1 VIIFF
6 LPFLDILFK
15 CAEVLPFV
23 GEYHIKTD
31 KSISIVLSL
40 SVNIWH
46 MIITFLGGES
56 FKVSFGDTTLAF
68 NPISKD
74 SKLATSKFGADIV
87 LSSLN
92 HPDMNGVDQV
102 SFGEKKAFA
111 ITSPGEYEI
120 KGVFIKGFGSK
131 SNYGGEERINTIYS
145 VSLEGMNICFLGA
158 LDQSELPK
166 EADEGIDGVDIV
178 FVPIGGTTDEKG
190 NGVLDPAK
198 AYKLAVSLEPKL
210 IIPMHYGDIGSKDA
224 LKAFLKEAGENPK
237 PMTKLTLKKKDLEGK
252 DAEVVILEKE

>member
-1 VIIFF
+1 
-6 LPFLDILFK
+6 
-15 CAEVLPFV
+15 
-23 GEYHIKTD
+23 
-31 KSISIVLSL
+31 
-40 SVNIWH
+40 

-68 NPISKD
+68 NPVSKD
-74 SKLATSKFGADIV
+74 SKLSAAKFGADIV

-102 SFGEKKAFA
+102 SFGDKKAFA
-111 ITSPGEYEI
+111 ITSPGEYEV
-120 KGVFIKGFGSK
+120 KGVFIKGFGSESHYDGAK
-131 SNYGGEERINTIYS
+131 ASNEKRINTIYS

-158 LDQSELPK
+158 LDQTELPK
-166 EADEGIDGVDIV
+166 EADEGIDGVDIL
-178 FVPIGGTTDEKG
+178 FVPIGG

-210 IIPMHYGDIGSKDA
+210 IIPMHYGDIGGKDA

-237 PMTKLTLKKKDLEGK
+237 ATTKLTLKKKDLEGK
-252 DAEVVILEKE
+252 DAEVAVLEKE